1 VTTEQVIEIIK
12 EELEKLPEDHTFG
25 QLSFA
30 RHLIEKGLVV
40 GYKAKSIKYIIGKNF
55 GNVFGREKGGVKKN
69 RPNKVVVLE
78 ADEKRIIEQYRAR
91 KSEFEKQCEDQGIRK
106 EDVHSYWAKSK
117 EFSIYVRMPDVQ
129 EEDLMTRFENLVK
142 KHKKSYKSFKPKI
155 IKDHRACKVTTSD
168 DHIGLD
174 PNPRGTGLFQYE
186 YGPEAYKSSMDK
198 VFNAVMKEHNT
209 YGTFDVLFIDNL
221 GDQQDGFNGFTTR
234 GGHEL
239 PQNMSNGEVYDVCV
253 DTKVRMIRSLVDEQI
268 ANKIVLRS
276 VSNDNHSGDFGL
288 IINKSIQKIINLIYD
303 ESVVE
308 IDILERFIEHRVYG
322 DHCWLL
328 THGKDKREM
337 KRGMPLHLDP
347 KTINFI
353 TDYIDHYGVD
363 SRFIH
368 VEKGD
373 LHQIGYQKCKRFD
386 YRNFMSFAPPSNWVQ
401 HNFGDSYSGF
411 SVQIVNKHSND
422 VCHTDYFLDYSKSR

>member
-1 VTTEQVIEIIK
+1 MNRDELIKTILSEIK
-12 EELEKLPEDHTFG
+12 KLPKDHRYG
-25 QLSFA
+25 QLTFA
-30 RHLIEKGLVV
+30 RKLISDGIVTEYTEYSLKTF
-40 GYKAKSIKYIIGKNF
+40 IQKNI
-55 GNVFGREKGGVKKN
+55 GNVFGRGKGAVKIERHKAE
-69 RPNKVVVLE
+69 VLDPQE
-78 ADEKRIIEQYRAR
+78 NRIIQEYRAR
-91 KSEFEKQCEDQGIRK
+91 KTEFEKQCEDKGINK

-117 EFSIYVRMPDVQ
+117 EFSIYVRMPDQQ
-129 EEDLMTRFENLVK
+129 EEDLLERFDKLIN
-142 KHKKSYKSFKPKI
+142 KHQKSYKSFKPQPI
-155 IKDHRACKVTTSD
+155 NEERACKVTTSD

-174 PNPRGTGLFQYE
+174 PNPRGSGLFQYQ
-186 YGPEAYKSSMDK
+186 YNAQAYQQSMEK
-198 VFNAVMKEHNT
+198 VFNAVMKEHKT

-221 GDQQDGFNGFTTR
+221 GDQQDGFNGYTTR

-239 PQNMSNGEVYDVCV
+239 PQNMSNGEVFDICV
-253 DTKVRMIRSLVDEQI
+253 DTKVNMIRSLVDSKI
-268 ANKIVLRS
+268 ANKIVMRS
-276 VSNDNHSGDFGL
+276 VSNDNHAGDFGL

-308 IDILERFIEHRVYG
+308 IDVLERFIEHRVYG

-328 THGKDKREM
+328 THGKDKRER
-337 KRGMPLHLDP
+337 KRGMPLYLDP
-347 KTINFI
+347 KTINFL

-363 SRFIH
+363 SKYIH

-411 SVQIVNKHSND
+411 SVQIVPKWSNE
-422 VCHTDYFLDYSKSR
+422 VAHTDYFLDYTKSR